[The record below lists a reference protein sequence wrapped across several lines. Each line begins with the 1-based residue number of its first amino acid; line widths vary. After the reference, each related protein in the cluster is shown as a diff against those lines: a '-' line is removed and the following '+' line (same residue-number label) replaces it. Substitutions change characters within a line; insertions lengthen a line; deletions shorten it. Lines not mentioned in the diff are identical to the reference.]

1 MPRFIAFH
9 TLPGI
14 TEEHFNEA
22 LGDASKWRPNP
33 RTTILKVYC
42 NLAEGK
48 LVSECEAVEQAQ
60 FEEWIA
66 NTGWPVDSIHQVDL
80 VQQVGNIWKL

>member
-1 MPRFIAFH
+1 M
-9 TLPGI
+9 PGI
-14 TEEHFNEA
+14 TEEQFNEA
-22 LGDASKWRPNP
+22 LGTVPKWRPNP

-42 NLAEGK
+42 NLGEGK

-66 NTGWPVDSIHQVDL
+66 QTGWPVDSIYQVDL